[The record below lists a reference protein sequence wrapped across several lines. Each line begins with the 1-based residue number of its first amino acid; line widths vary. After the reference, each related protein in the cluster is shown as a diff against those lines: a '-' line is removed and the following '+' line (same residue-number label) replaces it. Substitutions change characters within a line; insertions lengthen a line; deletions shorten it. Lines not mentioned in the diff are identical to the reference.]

1 MFGKSESILICISD
15 LPAGVS
21 RKTLKAFV
29 QHGVEAVRSR
39 GLRVKPAITNHTIL
53 RLTNLETG
61 TVSHQGLVAI
71 RPAKLA
77 FEVIDELCQTPLQGQ
92 LLKVSRYRHCSFEV
106 ESLTRT
112 KSISD
117 LLGVSPT
124 QPIQNKPRL
133 ILDLV
138 ASTDTGSPERSLRP
152 QAAQQT
158 AHQRTAVQKTA
169 IPQITGQKPTHQKPT
184 HQRPTRQKPTSNS
197 SPQID
202 VDSVFA

>member
-39 GLRVKPAITNHTIL
+39 GLRVKPAIADHTIL

-61 TVSHQGLVAI
+61 AVSHQGLVAI
-71 RPAKLA
+71 KPAKLA
-77 FEVIDELCQTPLQGQ
+77 FELIDELCQTPLQGQ

-112 KSISD
+112 KTISD

-158 AHQRTAVQKTA
+158 AHQSTAIQQTT
-169 IPQITGQKPTHQKPT
+169 IPQIARQSSTRQSS
-184 HQRPTRQKPTSNS
+184 TRQKPTSNS

>member
-1 MFGKSESILICISD
+1 MFGKPESILICISD

-29 QHGVEAVRSR
+29 QYGVEAVRSR
-39 GLRVKPAITNHTIL
+39 GLRVKPAITDHTIL
-53 RLTNLETG
+53 RLTNLDTG
-61 TVSHQGLVAI
+61 AVSHQGLVTI

-77 FEVIDELCQTPLQGQ
+77 FKVIDQLCRTPLRGQ

-117 LLGVSPT
+117 LLGVTAQSLG
-124 QPIQNKPRL
+124 NKPRL
-133 ILDLV
+133 VLDLV
-138 ASTDTGSPERSLRP
+138 ATTGPDLTATSLQP
-152 QAAQQT
+152 QAARTTTFHKPPTQAIT
-158 AHQRTAVQKTA
+158 AQATNSK
-169 IPQITGQKPTHQKPT
+169 
-184 HQRPTRQKPTSNS
+184 S
-197 SPQID
+197 SPLID